1 MIRITDVTLCTLN
14 YKASPVNKISEFYSL
29 LLQTGINYIQ
39 IDIPLFELMAN
50 IVDKAK
56 TVLKVQG
63 SSEIDSFP
71 GFAGYVCRLGSFEI
85 FPNSISEIQVNDI
98 RELNQ
103 TTKYNNINN
112 VRIIGLDD
120 LMIHD
125 YINVF
130 QKIKGIFN
138 GRLEF
143 CPQNRY
149 FCATALAAEWIL
161 NDGENVVASFAG
173 AGGFAALEELIMI
186 LRIAKRHKP
195 NMNLAVFRKIK
206 ELYEE
211 LSGYQIAGN
220 KAVIGEHIFDVE
232 SGVHVDGILK
242 KGSNYEP
249 FEPSVVGM
257 SRNIVIGKHS
267 GKSSVEMKLKEYGIT
282 LETEKIPI
290 LLSIIRQESIRLGR
304 GLKDTE
310 FAAIAND
317 SLVPKGVEI
326 CEG

>member
-14 YKASPVNKISEFYSL
+14 YKATPVNKISEFYSL

-39 IDIPLFELMAN
+39 IDIPLFKLMAN

-149 FCATALAAEWIL
+149 FCATALATEWIL

>member
-14 YKASPVNKISEFYSL
+14 YKATSVQKISELYGL
-29 LLQTGINYIQ
+29 LLQTGINYIE
-39 IDIPLFELMAN
+39 IDVPLFELIEN
-50 IVDKAK
+50 VVEKAK
-56 TVLKVQG
+56 TVLRVQY
-63 SSEIDSFP
+63 SDEIDSFP
-71 GFAGYVCRLGSFEI
+71 GFAGYISRFGSLETFHY
-85 FPNSISEIQVNDI
+85 SISEIQVNDI

-103 TTKYNNINN
+103 TTKYTNIKN

-120 LMIHD
+120 LLIHD
-125 YINVF
+125 YVNTF
-130 QKIKGIFN
+130 DKIKGIFS

-149 FCATALAAEWIL
+149 FCATALATEWIL
-161 NDGENVVASFAG
+161 NDGENVVTSFSG
-173 AGGFAALEELIMI
+173 AGGFAALEELLMI

-211 LSGYQIAGN
+211 LTGYQIAGN
-220 KAVIGEHIFDVE
+220 KAIIGDHIFDVE
-232 SGVHVDGILK
+232 SGIHVDGILK

-267 GKSSVEMKLKEYGIT
+267 GKSAVEMKLKEYGMSP
-282 LETEKIPI
+282 EAEKIPL
-290 LLSIIRQESIRLGR
+290 LLSRIRQESICLGR
-304 GLKDTE
+304 GLNDKE
-310 FAAIAND
+310 FVAIAND
-317 SLVPKGVEI
+317 SLEPKGVDI